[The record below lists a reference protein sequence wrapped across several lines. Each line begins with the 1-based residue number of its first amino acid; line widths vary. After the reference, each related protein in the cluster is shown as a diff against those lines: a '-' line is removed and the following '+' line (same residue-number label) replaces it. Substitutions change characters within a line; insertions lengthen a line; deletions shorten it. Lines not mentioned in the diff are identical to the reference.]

1 MHGQIHVNSVP
12 GEGSTFRFS
21 VRLKR
26 GQAQTANSGN
36 PPAPARL
43 SLHDKVLDG
52 LYLLLAEDNEL
63 LQAFECQLL
72 TSLGATVVTVA
83 DGEKAVALAL
93 NPAHRF
99 DAVLMDIQMPRIDG
113 LEATRRIRSRH
124 GPDSLPIIAMTA
136 HAMESERQRSLD
148 AGMNDHLSK
157 PINPEALVATLLR
170 WVQPSGRQGA
180 PRMDVTA
187 SPAELPQL
195 PGIDLAAALQQLG
208 GKYSLLH
215 KLLLR
220 MRKDYRDAARQIQA
234 ELDAGN
240 DAEAMRLAHSLKG
253 VAATLHISQLQKA
266 AAAIEAS
273 LAANDRQGADLLM
286 PALLRAMEETHASLA
301 LLPLGTANDFCRAA
315 GIPLLPAEALALLEC
330 EPRPIDLG
338 EVDGQLFLNMAT
350 GGFGSRVTANTSEE
364 LKKLLGSAAYF
375 LTGLSRFAEVH
386 SAFGRFGGPGFAWE
400 GDFLAL
406 GIGNGRQAGG
416 GHVLCPQAQV
426 DDGLLDVCIVPASQ
440 DVVGTLGTLL
450 SGSILGLET
459 VSVSARLP
467 WLEVEAPE
475 GLDINLDGEPLESRH
490 LRFAARPGALRVHLP
505 DSSPLLGGGAG
516 GVPAA

>member
-1 MHGQIHVNSVP
+1 MAIERKALLILHGKQAQNEEVRAAVLALRER
-12 GEGSTFRFS
+12 GWQLA
-21 VRLKR
+21 VRLTWE
-26 GQAQTANSGN
+26 GGDA
-36 PPAPARL
+36 ARL
-43 SLHDKVLDG
+43 VQEALAAGYPTLIAGGGDG
-52 LYLLLAEDNEL
+52 TLREVAE
-63 LQAFECQLL
+63 
-72 TSLGATVVTVA
+72 
-83 DGEKAVALAL
+83 ALAL
-93 NPAHRF
+93 
-99 DAVLMDIQMPRIDG
+99 
-113 LEATRRIRSRH
+113 
-124 GPDSLPIIAMTA
+124 
-136 HAMESERQRSLD
+136 
-148 AGMNDHLSK
+148 AGG
-157 PINPEALVATLLR
+157 
-170 WVQPSGRQGA
+170 Q
-180 PRMDVTA
+180 
-187 SPAELPQL
+187 
-195 PGIDLAAALQQLG
+195 
-208 GKYSLLH
+208 
-215 KLLLR
+215 
-220 MRKDYRDAARQIQA
+220 
-234 ELDAGN
+234 
-240 DAEAMRLAHSLKG
+240 
-253 VAATLHISQLQKA
+253 
-266 AAAIEAS
+266 AS
-273 LAANDRQGADLLM
+273 LG
-286 PALLRAMEETHASLA
+286 

-364 LKKLLGSAAYF
+364 LKKLLGGAAYF

-450 SGSILGLET
+450 SGGILGLEA

>member
-1 MHGQIHVNSVP
+1 MATERKALLILHGKQAQNEEVRAAVLALRER
-12 GEGSTFRFS
+12 GWQLA
-21 VRLKR
+21 VRL
-26 GQAQTANSGN
+26 TW
-36 PPAPARL
+36 
-43 SLHDKVLDG
+43 
-52 LYLLLAEDNEL
+52 E
-63 LQAFECQLL
+63 
-72 TSLGATVVTVA
+72 
-83 DGEKAVALAL
+83 
-93 NPAHRF
+93 
-99 DAVLMDIQMPRIDG
+99 
-113 LEATRRIRSRH
+113 
-124 GPDSLPIIAMTA
+124 
-136 HAMESERQRSLD
+136 
-148 AGMNDHLSK
+148 
-157 PINPEALVATLLR
+157 
-170 WVQPSGRQGA
+170 
-180 PRMDVTA
+180 
-187 SPAELPQL
+187 
-195 PGIDLAAALQQLG
+195 G
-208 GKYSLLH
+208 G
-215 KLLLR
+215 
-220 MRKDYRDAARQIQA
+220 DAARLVQEA
-234 ELDAGN
+234 LAAGYPTLIAGGG
-240 DAEAMRLAHSLKG
+240 DGTLREVAEAMALARS
-253 VAATLHISQLQKA
+253 
-266 AAAIEAS
+266 E
-273 LAANDRQGADLLM
+273 
-286 PALLRAMEETHASLA
+286 ASLA

-364 LKKLLGSAAYF
+364 LKKLLGGAAYF

-416 GHVLCPQAQV
+416 GHVLCPQALV

-450 SGSILGLET
+450 SGGILGLEA